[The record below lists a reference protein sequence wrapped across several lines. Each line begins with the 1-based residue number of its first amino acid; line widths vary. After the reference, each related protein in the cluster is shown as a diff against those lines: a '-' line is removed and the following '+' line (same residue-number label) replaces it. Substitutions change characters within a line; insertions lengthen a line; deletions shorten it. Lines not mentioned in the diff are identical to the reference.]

1 MKEVSGTGREQV
13 NPSVKPG
20 FRFLF
25 REALPS
31 PFSLVLGPFL
41 NNALHASIGRLST
54 RALLF
59 RRSLSTSDWFLPSS
73 IRAPDVAHR
82 RLLELR
88 PEVT

>member
-41 NNALHASIGRLST
+41 NNA
-54 RALLF
+54 
-59 RRSLSTSDWFLPSS
+59 
-73 IRAPDVAHR
+73 
-82 RLLELR
+82 
-88 PEVT
+88 